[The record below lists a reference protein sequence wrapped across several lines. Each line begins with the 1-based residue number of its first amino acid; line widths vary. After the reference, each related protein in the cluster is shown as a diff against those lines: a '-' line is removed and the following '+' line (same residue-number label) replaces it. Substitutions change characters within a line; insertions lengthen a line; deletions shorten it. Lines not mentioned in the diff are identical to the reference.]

1 MQENRQDFFKDVKKW
16 AQDAPDGLKFIR
28 AYNKGLI
35 TLSEAIRAI
44 NAAYMD
50 HIQLININR

>member
-1 MQENRQDFFKDVKKW
+1 MYKTKKDFFKDLKTW
-16 AQDAPDGLKFIR
+16 AQDAPDGLKFVR
-28 AYNKGLI
+28 AYNEGLI

-50 HIQLININR
+50 EIKLININ

>member
-1 MQENRQDFFKDVKKW
+1 MQENRQDFFTDVKKW
-16 AQDAPDGLKFIR
+16 AQDAPEGLKFIR

-50 HIQLININR
+50 HIQLINISR

>member
-1 MQENRQDFFKDVKKW
+1 MQENRQDFFKDLRKW

-44 NAAYMD
+44 HAAYMD
-50 HIQLININR
+50 EIKLININ

>member
-1 MQENRQDFFKDVKKW
+1 MQENRLDFFKDVKKW

-50 HIQLININR
+50 EIKLININ

>member
-28 AYNKGLI
+28 AYNRGLI

-50 HIQLININR
+50 EIKLININ

>member
-50 HIQLININR
+50 EIKLININ